1 MTGGG
6 AHVTAHLAAAAGLT
20 SSSLTGV
27 ELWTMAIW
35 SRSSAGSCDVSQSQ
49 LRLLLLP

>member
-27 ELWTMAIW
+27 ELWVWTIEW
-35 SRSSAGSCDVSQSQ
+35 I
-49 LRLLLLP
+49 L

>member
-27 ELWTMAIW
+27 ELWTMEQEQCWI
-35 SRSSAGSCDVSQSQ
+35 
-49 LRLLLLP
+49 L